1 MPSNRRTDFAAF
13 VLDLLDFMEKKIREA
28 AEPRSASNRQFPPQG
43 VVRVGRKQT
52 GAPSSYSGALGMQPG
67 AAAKRGGAALVATV
81 PVAAPASAQRRLA
94 PVIVCPRSIPE
105 TPYFIGF

>member
-52 GAPSSYSGALGMQPG
+52 GAPQQQLIQARLGCSP
-67 AAAKRGGAALVATV
+67 A
-81 PVAAPASAQRRLA
+81 PVAAPAQRRLA